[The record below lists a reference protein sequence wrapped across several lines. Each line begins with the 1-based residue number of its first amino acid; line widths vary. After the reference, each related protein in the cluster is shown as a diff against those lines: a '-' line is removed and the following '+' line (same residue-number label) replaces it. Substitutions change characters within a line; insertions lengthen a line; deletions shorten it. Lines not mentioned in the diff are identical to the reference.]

1 MGTTANPHATV
12 ACRTGQGQES
22 SRVDPITLQVLT
34 SAAYS
39 IAEEMSVALIRTS
52 RSTNIKDR
60 RDASCAFYDTAG
72 AIAVISQSEIGTP
85 LHLGVMGAAV
95 STALNK
101 LPGSSLEP
109 GDDIIMNTPYPA
121 GPGHL
126 NDICVISPIFYKDEL
141 VALVANQAHHVDV
154 GGYAPGS
161 MPFGVTEIYQEGL
174 QIPPLKLSR
183 RGELNQDVVDLVME
197 NVRDPQDLKGDL
209 MAQIAANNV
218 GERRVIELMDRY
230 GKETVQ
236 RYMQEI
242 MNYSEQRM
250 LAALR
255 TLRKG
260 KYSFEDYLEGD
271 GWTNQLI
278 KVKVTVEITKDKFI
292 VDFTGTNKQ
301 VQGPLNC
308 RPASAAACVYYVL
321 KAVLDPELPGNA
333 GAFRPVKVITEPG
346 SLVEVQYPGALAN
359 ANIITTMRIVDTIL
373 GALKDVIPSR
383 VLAGCQSNQLF
394 NIGGFNPRTNRRYS
408 YIETYGGGQGGM
420 CDRDGMSGVQMHM
433 TNTRNAPIEVF
444 EASHPMFV
452 ERYGLIPDSGGA
464 GTFRGGLGK
473 RRDILILSTD
483 NTSTMSTDRAQIP
496 PWGLYGG
503 LAGSC
508 SSFLL
513 RDKKNRTTRLPS
525 KGTRRV
531 EQGSVISCIT
541 AGGGGF
547 GDPLKR
553 DPERV
558 RFDVIEGFV
567 SRQNARKL
575 YGVILKSDCAV
586 DMRRTLE
593 LRRNLAKATKAPSA
607 VHSRFH
613 QTRSK
618 A

>member
-1 MGTTANPHATV
+1 M
-12 ACRTGQGQES
+12 EFK
-22 SRVDPITLQVLT
+22 VDPITLQVLT

-60 RDASCAFYDTAG
+60 RDASCALYDTAG

-95 STALNK
+95 GTALSK
-101 LPGSSLEP
+101 IPASTLEP
-109 GDDIIMNTPYPA
+109 GDDIIMNNPYPA

-126 NDICVISPIFYKDEL
+126 NDICVVSPIFYRDEL

-183 RGELNQDVVDLVME
+183 RGELNYDVLDLVMQ
-197 NVRDPQDLKGDL
+197 NVRDPRDLKGDL

-218 GERRVIELMDRY
+218 GERRVVELMDRY
-230 GKETVQ
+230 GQATVQ

-250 LAALR
+250 LAG
-255 TLRKG
+255 LRKLTAG

-271 GWTNQLI
+271 GWTEDLI
-278 KVKVTVEITKDKFI
+278 KIKATIEITKDKFV
-292 VDFTGTNKQ
+292 VDFTGTSKQ

-346 SLVEVQYPGALAN
+346 SLVEVRYPGAVAN
-359 ANIITTMRIVDTIL
+359 ANIVTTMRIVDTLL
-373 GALKDVIPSR
+373 GALKGVIPER
-383 VLAGCQSNQLF
+383 VVAACQSNQLF
-394 NIGGFNPRTNRRYS
+394 NIGGFNPRTNERYS
-408 YIETYGGGQGGM
+408 YIETYGGGQGGLF
-420 CDRDGMSGVQMHM
+420 DRDGMSGVQMHM

-444 EASHPMFV
+444 EASHPMFI
-452 ERYGLIPDSGGA
+452 ERYGLIPDSAGA
-464 GTFRGGLGK
+464 GKFRGGFGK
-473 RRDILILSTD
+473 RRDIRILSSA
-483 NTSTMSTDRAQIP
+483 NTATMSTDRARIA
-496 PWGLYGG
+496 PWGLFGG
-503 LAGSC
+503 GPGARSA
-508 SSFLL
+508 FLL
-513 RDKKNRTTRLPS
+513 RDAKDKTVKLPS
-525 KGTRRV
+525 KGTRRID
-531 EQGSVISCIT
+531 QGSVISCIT
-541 AGGGGF
+541 AGGGGY
-547 GDPLKR
+547 GSPLER

-558 RFDVIEGFV
+558 RFDVLEGLV
-567 SRQNARKL
+567 DRQNARKL
-575 YGVILKSDCAV
+575 YGVALNASFEIDLPK
-586 DMRRTLE
+586 TTE
-593 LRRNLAKATKAPSA
+593 LRRLMGRKRKAVPTPDRNVKARSA
-607 VHSRFH
+607 R
-613 QTRSK
+613 R

>member
-1 MGTTANPHATV
+1 MAP
-12 ACRTGQGQES
+12 
-22 SRVDPITLQVLT
+22 RVDPITLQVLT

-39 IAEEMSVALIRTS
+39 IAEEMSIALIRTS

-60 RDASCAFYDTAG
+60 RDASCALYDTAG

-95 STALNK
+95 DTALK
-101 LPGSSLEP
+101 KIPPQMLEP
-109 GDDIIMNTPYPA
+109 GDDLIMNNPYPA

-126 NDICVISPIFYKDEL
+126 NDICVISPIFYQSEL

-183 RGELNQDVVDLVME
+183 RGEVNQDVLDLVME
-197 NVRDPQDLKGDL
+197 NVRDPKDLKGDL

-218 GERRVIELMDRY
+218 GERRVCELMDRY

-250 LAALR
+250 LAGLR
-255 TLRKG
+255 QLPAG
-260 KYSFEDYLEGD
+260 KYTFEDYLEGD
-271 GWTNQLI
+271 GWSNELINI
-278 KVKVTVEITKDKFI
+278 KVTIEIKHDKFI
-292 VDFTGTNKQ
+292 VDFTGTHKQ

-333 GAFRPVKVITEPG
+333 GAFRPVEIITEPG

-373 GALKDVIPSR
+373 GALKQVIPKR
-383 VLAGCQSNQLF
+383 VVAACQSNQLF
-394 NIGGFNPRTNRRYS
+394 NIGGLNPRTNSRYS

-420 CDRDGMSGVQMHM
+420 FDRDGMSGVQMHM

-464 GTFRGGLGK
+464 GKFRGGLGK
-473 RRDILILSTD
+473 RRDILILSSD
-483 NTSTMSTDRAQIP
+483 NTATMSTDRARLA

-503 LAGSC
+503 GPGAC

-513 RDKKNRTTRLPS
+513 RDKNNKITRLPS
-525 KGTRRV
+525 KGTRRI

-541 AGGGGF
+541 AGGGGY
-547 GDPLKR
+547 GDPVER

-558 RFDVIEGFV
+558 SFDVMEGVV

-575 YGVILKSDCAV
+575 YGVILKPNASV
-586 DMRRTLE
+586 DVTRTNE
-593 LRRNLAKATKAPSA
+593 LRRLLRSKKATKTVARGPRLKGGRGQA
-607 VHSRFH
+607 
-613 QTRSK
+613 
-618 A
+618 

>member
-1 MGTTANPHATV
+1 MAFK
-12 ACRTGQGQES
+12 
-22 SRVDPITLQVLT
+22 VDPITLQVLT
-34 SAAYS
+34 NAAYS

-60 RDASCAFYDTAG
+60 RDASCALYDTAG

-95 STALNK
+95 DTALK
-101 LPGSSLEP
+101 KIPPSMLEP
-109 GDDIIMNTPYPA
+109 GDDLIMNNPYPA

-161 MPFGVTEIYQEGL
+161 MPFGVTQIYQEGL
-174 QIPPLKLSR
+174 QIPPLKLSE
-183 RGELNQDVVDLVME
+183 RGKLNYDVLDLVME
-197 NVRDPQDLKGDL
+197 NVRDPEDLKGDL
-209 MAQIAANNV
+209 MAQIASNNV

-250 LAALR
+250 LAS
-255 TLRKG
+255 LRKLPRG
-260 KYSFEDYLEGD
+260 KFTFEDYLEGD
-271 GWTNQLI
+271 GWTDDEVKI
-278 KVKVTVEITKDKFI
+278 KVTVEIAKDKFV
-292 VDFTGTNKQ
+292 VDFTGTSKQ

-333 GAFRPVKVITEPG
+333 GAFRPVKIITQPG

-373 GALKDVIPSR
+373 GALSQVIPER
-383 VLAGCQSNQLF
+383 VLAACQSNQLF

-408 YIETYGGGQGGM
+408 YIETYGGGQGGLF
-420 CDRDGMSGVQMHM
+420 DRDGMSGVQMHM

-444 EASHPMFV
+444 EASHPMFI

-464 GTFRGGLGK
+464 GKFRGGFGK
-473 RRDILILSTD
+473 RRDILVLSSD
-483 NTSTMSTDRAQIP
+483 NTSTMSTDRTRNP

-503 LAGSC
+503 RSGAC
-508 SSFLL
+508 SKFLL
-513 RDKKNRTTRLPS
+513 REPNGKTLQLPS

-541 AGGGGF
+541 AGGGGY
-547 GDPLKR
+547 GNPLDR
-553 DPERV
+553 EPERV
-558 RFDVIEGFV
+558 RFDVREGLV
-567 SRQNARKL
+567 SRENAHKL
-575 YGVILKSDCAV
+575 YGVVLKSNLTVDVPKTLDLRKRMGSKKGSGAV
-586 DMRRTLE
+586 AGKVRRKGAGQE
-593 LRRNLAKATKAPSA
+593 
-607 VHSRFH
+607 
-613 QTRSK
+613 
-618 A
+618 